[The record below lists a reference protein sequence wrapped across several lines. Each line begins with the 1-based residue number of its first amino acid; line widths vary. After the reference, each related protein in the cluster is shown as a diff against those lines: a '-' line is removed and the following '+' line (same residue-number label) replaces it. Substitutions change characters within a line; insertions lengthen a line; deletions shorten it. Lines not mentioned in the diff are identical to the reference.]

1 MIVQIKFGS
10 NKFNYKRFGIERY
23 SMNQTKKSRIK
34 RKKGL
39 ELCHMNNNMESLQK
53 NCVVYNLK
61 HRCIGDMIQ
70 V

>member
-1 MIVQIKFGS
+1 MIIQIKFVS
-10 NKFNYKRFGIERY
+10 YKFNFKRFGIERY

-34 RKKGL
+34 RKKGF
-39 ELCHMNNNMESLQK
+39 ELSHNNNNMELLQK

-61 HRCIGDMIQ
+61 HRCVGVMIQ